1 MTLKRWI
8 PPAAATTLAGIL
20 LIAALPLSSPLA
32 RASSVSS
39 RARQSVVAASE
50 GTLTDPIDPKFLTD
64 VPFGRTS
71 FWIQPWRAYM
81 DTWPASHLL
90 DAVGIN
96 FDVTPRDAEPA
107 AQLLQD
113 SGFKLARVSITWN
126 ALSYDDPTS
135 LRDTNEAALRTR
147 LTALHNHGLR
157 PLILL
162 DSNSG
167 DPAPSKR
174 VTLETVQAAP
184 AGAATVTLTPASAA
198 EVVPGKTGFNDLTFG
213 GSPDILIAS
222 VGPGDVAT
230 LSRPLRKDLPT
241 GKHGGTTLL
250 YAPFGPPTL
259 ADGQPNPAFTATLD
273 GWLSYVATACKLVSS
288 VVGPEGY
295 DLEIWNELTFGS
307 QFLNSANYYSA
318 SGEAASKNGNG
329 VTKEVVKA
337 LRAATVAFVRNP
349 ANGLSPAIA
358 ITDGFASET
367 PFPSGASAPL
377 GMTALSKH
385 PYVGLRSFPADYAI
399 NALRPVNALGVQDI
413 VPREKPPFTPL
424 FIPTYDSLLPEY
436 TLTATGTETLIRDL
450 APLTTEVY
458 GFPHGRDVGPSG
470 GAPVQKWITEYN
482 LSAPKELSA
491 GLTSADKDH
500 FHAKALLRSLVAMVS
515 KGMSREYFFA
525 AAPGSLS
532 LIGDSFWSALNAHP
546 GSYPGDQLAGEIM
559 SGFRNMLAHFQGP
572 GPSGAARQLQLL
584 SVVQYGDHA
593 QFTGDGTPEHP
604 SLYDRDVL
612 AVFPFQSSPT
622 RFVIPV
628 YVMTRNL
635 LTLYK
640 PKARSTDVGRHD
652 LPAETFRITLGNLP
666 ITKHAP
672 RLTAYDPL
680 LDRLTTAKLISRE
693 GDRGV
698 FQLAAS
704 DYPRIL
710 TIDYAGM

>member
-1 MTLKRWI
+1 MTPKRSN
-8 PPAAATTLAGIL
+8 PPAAAAALAAIL
-20 LIAALPLSSPLA
+20 LIAALVLCSPLA
-32 RASSVSS
+32 RASSAAP
-39 RARQSVVAASE
+39 RAGVAAAGE
-50 GTLTDPIDPKFLTD
+50 GTLTDPIDPKFLAD

-81 DTWPASHLL
+81 DTWPASRLL

-107 AQLLQD
+107 AQLLHD
-113 SGFKLARVSITWN
+113 SGFKLARLSITWN
-126 ALSYDDPTS
+126 ALSYEDPTS
-135 LRDTNEAALRTR
+135 LRSTNETALRTR
-147 LTALHNHGLR
+147 LTALRDHGLR

-184 AGAATVTLTPASAA
+184 AGATTVTLTPTSAA
-198 EVVPGKTGFNDLTFG
+198 EVVPGKTGFNNLTFG
-213 GSPDILIAS
+213 GSPDVLISS
-222 VGPGDVAT
+222 VGADGLAT
-230 LSRPLRKDLPT
+230 LSRPLRKDLPA
-241 GKHGGTTLL
+241 GKHGATTLL
-250 YAPFGPPTL
+250 YQPFGPPKL
-259 ADGQPNPAFTATLD
+259 ADGQPNPAFAATLD
-273 GWLSYVATACKLVSS
+273 GWLSYVATVCRLTASI
-288 VVGPEGY
+288 VGPDGY

-318 SGEAASKNGNG
+318 SGEAATEKGNG
-329 VTKEVVKA
+329 VTKEVIKA
-337 LRAATVAFVRNP
+337 VRGATVAFVRDP

-358 ITDGFASET
+358 ITDGFASQT

-385 PYVGLRSFPADYAI
+385 PYVGLRSFPADYKV
-399 NALRPVNALGVQDI
+399 NSLRPVNALGVQDI
-413 VPREKPPFTPL
+413 LPREKPPFTPL
-424 FIPTYDSLLPEY
+424 FIPAYDSLLPEY

-450 APLTTEVY
+450 APFTTEVY
-458 GFPHGRDVGPSG
+458 GFPHGRDVGPAG

-482 LSAPKELSA
+482 ISAPKELAA
-491 GLTSADKDH
+491 GLTTADKDH

-532 LIGDSFWSALNAHP
+532 LIGEDFWSALDAHP
-546 GSYPGDQLAGEIM
+546 GAYPGDGLGGEIM
-559 SGFRNMLAHFQGP
+559 SGFRNMLARFQGP
-572 GPSGAARQLQLL
+572 GPGGAARQLRLL
-584 SVVQYGDHA
+584 SIVQYGDHA
-593 QFTGDGTPEHP
+593 QFSGDGTPEHP

-628 YVMTRNL
+628 YVMTRNV

-640 PKARSTDVGRHD
+640 PKARSTDVGRYD
-652 LPAETFRITLGNLP
+652 LPAEKFRIKLGNLP
-666 ITKHAP
+666 VTKHAP

-680 LDRLTTAKLISRE
+680 HNRLTTAKLISRD
-693 GDRGV
+693 GDTGV
-698 FQLAAS
+698 FQLAVT

-710 TIDYAGM
+710 TIDYTGL